1 MLRLRPFKN
10 TDAAHIVSWVGNEEE
25 YVKWSAGNFGSYP
38 ITPQAIID
46 ESNKFTGDE
55 KVFFMTA
62 CEDEKPIGFLL
73 YKYREEKYDV
83 VHLGAIIVDSSLRG
97 RGYGKSMVKLA
108 QKYAFEILGVRKIT
122 LNVFDNNAPAYR
134 TYLAAGFSETKNV
147 RDYDFHSE
155 KWVTKE
161 MAVYSQEAV
170 GSSENERVPE
180 EHMVKEVIN
189 NNSFTYAFQPII
201 NAVNGEV
208 FGYEALMR
216 AEYEG
221 NPISPLQILGY
232 ATKHNRLYDIEKAT
246 LFNVLERY
254 AKCLFEFKD
263 KKLFVNSIPGFLL
276 KLDDYEKI
284 RERYGQYFKN
294 IIVEVTENTEF
305 SGNELDSLLKRSA
318 EDGFGVAIDDY
329 GTGYSNTA
337 SLLKYLPDCVKI
349 DRLLITD
356 INEDTKKQHFVKG
369 LVEFA
374 HGNGFKALAEGVETP
389 AELKT
394 VIDMGVDLIQ
404 GFYTARP
411 SFEVIEAIDLDV
423 QNEIVNANHKSQG
436 NENRKILVVDKE
448 KELPLMRVA
457 LEQYTAMLISEPEFT
472 LVGNTKY
479 CAEMSVKIKDG
490 LKCRMTIRDVF
501 LESYMQLP
509 CIEIGKNAELTLVL
523 EGENR
528 LRKLGIHVPE
538 GSSLRIEGDGN
549 LGIRVQG
556 IDSFAIGTFWD
567 NYFGSFEWA
576 GTGSLDILV
585 EADQGVGIG
594 GGRYTE
600 GKGITLSS
608 GTIRIE
614 PACSSSVAIGCVND
628 TIPIRI
634 DNCNLQLDIKSE
646 KGIGIGNGGT
656 LQNIRITNSKMN
668 IICAG
673 TCIAGIGSYDET
685 NGSIVIKECELSMLA
700 NGQQLYLI
708 GAKSGPVS
716 IELNKSNVNVRG
728 EGNEVMAVGTR
739 DMMSLL
745 KLDHS
750 TCSIK
755 LASGTP
761 LAWGAKT
768 ENMLVIGG
776 TQSLS
781 INE

>member
-10 TDAAHIVSWVGNEEE
+10 TDASYIVSWVGNEEE

-38 ITPQAIID
+38 ISDQSIIKVTD
-46 ESNKFTGDE
+46 EFVADE

-62 CEDEKPIGFLL
+62 CEEEKPVGFLL
-73 YKYREEKYDV
+73 FKYRGESYDV
-83 VHLGAIIVDSSLRG
+83 IHLGAIIVDNSLRG
-97 RGYGKSMVKLA
+97 QGYGKAMVKLA
-108 QKYAFEILGVRKIT
+108 QKYAFDILGVRKIT
-122 LNVFDNNAPAYR
+122 LNVFDNNPAAYR
-134 TYLAAGFSETKNV
+134 AYLAAGFSETKNV
-147 RDYDFHSE
+147 KEFDFHSE
-155 KWVTKE
+155 KWLTKE
-161 MAVYSQEAV
+161 MAVYSPEAMEN
-170 GSSENERVPE
+170 SENEKMPE

-189 NNSFTYAFQPII
+189 QNRFTYAFQPII

-208 FGYEALMR
+208 YGYEALMR

-254 AKCLFEFKD
+254 EKCLFEFKD

-276 KLDDYEKI
+276 KHEDYEVIK
-284 RERYGQYFKN
+284 ERYGQYFKN

-305 SGNELDSLLKRSA
+305 SGNELDSLLSRSA

-349 DRLLITD
+349 DRLLISD
-356 INEDTKKQHFVKG
+356 INEDAKKQHFVKG

-411 SFEVIEAIDLDV
+411 SFEILEAIDLDV

-436 NENRKILVVDKE
+436 NENRRILVVDKD

-490 LKCRMTIRDVF
+490 IKCRMTIRDVF
-501 LESYMQLP
+501 LESFMQLP
-509 CIEIGKNAELTLVL
+509 CIEIGKNSELTLVL

-538 GSSLRIEGDGN
+538 GSSLRIEGEGN

-567 NYFGSFEWA
+567 NYFGNFEWA

-585 EADQGVGIG
+585 EADQGIGIG
-594 GGRYTE
+594 GGRFTD
-600 GKGITLSS
+600 GKGIELSS
-608 GTIRIE
+608 GTVRIE

-628 TIPIRI
+628 TIPIKI

-646 KGIGIGNGGT
+646 KAIGIGNGGN
-656 LQNIRITNSKMN
+656 LQNTRITNSKVN
-668 IICAG
+668 LICAG
-673 TCIAGIGSYDET
+673 TCIAGIGSYEET
-685 NGSIVIKECELSMLA
+685 NGLIVIKDTELSMLA
-700 NGQQLYLI
+700 NGQQLYLV
-708 GAKSGPVS
+708 GSKSGPVS
-716 IELNKSNVNVRG
+716 IELIKSNISVRG

-739 DMMSLL
+739 DLMALL

-750 TCSIK
+750 TCAIK
-755 LASGTP
+755 LGSGTP
-761 LAWGAKT
+761 VAWGARP
-768 ENMLVIGG
+768 ENMAVLGG